1 MPEIR
6 QISTYEELQT
16 IIKESGKDYD
26 RAAVGQAYRL
36 AERKHRDQKRSS
48 GEPYIIH
55 PLSVAANLV
64 DLGMDTQSVVAGLLH
79 DVVEDTDCTLEDIV
93 QEFGQEAALL
103 IDGVTKLDKIPFSSR
118 EEEQAENLRKMLM
131 AMAQDI
137 RVIIIKF
144 ADRMH
149 NLSTLEFMSP
159 QKQRD
164 KARECLEV
172 YAPIAHRLGM
182 RTVKET
188 MEDVS
193 LKYLDPEAYR
203 EINDYLSS
211 RSTTRLQF
219 IQELKAQLKSR
230 VMAFMPQVYI
240 EGRVK
245 SIYSIY
251 RKMFMQGK
259 DFEQIY
265 DVFAMRV
272 IVDTIEDCYNV
283 LGIVH
288 DMFTPLPNRFKD
300 YISTPKPNM
309 YQSLHTT
316 VITKAGVPFEVQ
328 IRTWEM
334 HQTAEYGIAAHWKYK
349 IGMTA
354 KHADNRSLDERLSW
368 IRQMLENQ
376 ADTEDVTDLVHSIKS
391 DLIPEE
397 VFVFTPKGD
406 VVNLPQGSSVID
418 FAYAIHSAVGNRMV
432 GAKVDKKIVP
442 LDYKVR
448 TGEIIEILT
457 SKEAGRGPNRD
468 WLTMVRTSEARSKI
482 RAWFKKERR
491 EENIVE
497 GKAELERELKRSGIA
512 LGPELVSYMVESV
525 GKRHNCNTA
534 EDLYAAIGYGGIQ
547 LWKVMP
553 RVREEHQ
560 RMAKAASPQAQD
572 EAALNL
578 PPQPQPRTAKAASGV
593 LVEGVDNCLI
603 KFSRC
608 CNPLP
613 GDEIIGFIT
622 RGFGVSIHKRS
633 CRNVP
638 RDLSDCPEPERW
650 VGAYWEG
657 DVKDDFKSTL
667 HIVAVD
673 RAGLLFDVTQQLSAM
688 NIFIHSLNCRQEKG
702 GGNAVISAT
711 ISISGLPQ
719 LHNIIDRLSRVK
731 GVLSIDRT

>member
-1 MPEIR
+1 MPAVR
-6 QISTYEELQT
+6 QISTYEELHQ
-16 IIKESGKDYD
+16 IIEESGKDFD
-26 RAAVGQAYRL
+26 RVLIGRAYRL
-36 AERKHRDQKRSS
+36 ADRMHRDQKRSS

-55 PLSVAANLV
+55 PLSVAAILV

-79 DVVEDTDCTLEDIV
+79 DVVEDTECTLEEIV

-193 LKYLDPEAYR
+193 LKYLDPAAYQ
-203 EINDYLSS
+203 EIEEYLAS
-211 RSTTRLQF
+211 RSSTRSQF
-219 IQELKAQLKSR
+219 IKELKEQLR
-230 VMAFMPQVYI
+230 ERLEPAVPEVYI

-251 RKMFMQGK
+251 RKMFIQGK
-259 DFEQIY
+259 EFEEIY

-283 LGIVH
+283 LGVVH

-309 YQSLHTT
+309 YQSPHTT

-349 IGMTA
+349 IGMSA

-376 ADTEDVTDLVHSIKS
+376 ADNEDVTDLVHSIKS

-442 LDYKVR
+442 LDYKVK

-457 SKEAGRGPNRD
+457 SKETRGPNRD

-497 GKAELERELKRSGIA
+497 GKAELERELRRSNIPMTPD
-512 LGPELVSYMVESV
+512 LMNYMVESI
-525 GKRHNCNTA
+525 GKRHNCSTA
-534 EDLYAAIGYGGIQ
+534 DDLYAAIGYGGVQ

-560 RMAKAASPQAQD
+560 RIIKAAAPQDA
-572 EAALNL
+572 AAL
-578 PPQPQPRTAKAASGV
+578 PVQTVSQPRPQKVTSGV
-593 LVEGVDNCLI
+593 LVEGMDNCLTKI
-603 KFSRC
+603 SRC

-613 GDEIIGFIT
+613 GDDIIGFIT

-638 RDLSDCPEPERW
+638 RDLSDCAEPERW
-650 VGAYWEG
+650 VNAYWEG

-667 HIVAVD
+667 HIVALD
-673 RAGLLFDVTQQLSAM
+673 RGGLLFDVTQQLSAL

-702 GGNAVISAT
+702 GPNAVISAT

-719 LHNIIDRLSRVK
+719 LQSIIDRLSRVK